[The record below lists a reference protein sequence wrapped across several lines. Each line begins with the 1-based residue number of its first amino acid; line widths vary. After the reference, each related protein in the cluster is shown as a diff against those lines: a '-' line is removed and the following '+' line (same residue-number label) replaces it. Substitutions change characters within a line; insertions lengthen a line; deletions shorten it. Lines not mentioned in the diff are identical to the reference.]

1 MKKIL
6 IIAGLFISFIIIY
19 FLQINFFSWYTIAG
33 IQPNLF
39 IILALFIGLYIEKN
53 YGLTLVIIMG
63 FLLDLFTSKI
73 IGYNIIIMGLAVLIG
88 RIYDKNFSKEKRITF
103 ITMTMVATF
112 ICEIVAYALQIFFLK
127 AEFDILKFIYIIL
140 IETIYNIILIIIL
153 YPLIQKIGNF
163 IEENFKK
170 EKIFSKYL

>member
-1 MKKIL
+1 M
-6 IIAGLFISFIIIY
+6 GLS
-19 FLQINFFSWYTIAG
+19 
-33 IQPNLF
+33 
-39 IILALFIGLYIEKN
+39 
-53 YGLTLVIIMG
+53 G
-63 FLLDLFTSKI
+63 FL
-73 IGYNIIIMGLAVLIG
+73 GG
-88 RIYDKNFSKEKRITF
+88 IYDKNFSKEKRITF